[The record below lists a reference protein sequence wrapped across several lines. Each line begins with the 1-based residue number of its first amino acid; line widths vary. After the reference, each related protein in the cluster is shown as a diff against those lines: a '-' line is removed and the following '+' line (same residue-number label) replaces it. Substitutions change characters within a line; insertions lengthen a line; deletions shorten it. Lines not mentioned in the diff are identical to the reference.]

1 MDLTVDL
8 LSIIVIIISIPK
20 ISLNVPLFL
29 TNKNN
34 SILQPLL
41 EITPIILNKI
51 MESLVLQS
59 LLNKT
64 MQKIIVIF
72 KKKYNQIKLNNLNIK
87 IKKINNKNKFVDKK

>member
-8 LSIIVIIISIPK
+8 LSIIVIIISILK

-51 MESLVLQS
+51 MESLVLQY

-72 KKKYNQIKLNNLNIK
+72 
-87 IKKINNKNKFVDKK
+87 